1 MVEDQPSETQPSLPP
16 RTRKAKDLQ
25 TRLGVGRPKLAG
37 GSGARAVTKSTST
50 SIQRG
55 KRGKSSRML
64 SRVEPTIEEE
74 VEPPGPSLR
83 QSEQPAEASGSTELV
98 VQAQPSVFIP
108 TNVSEQ
114 IANAIRPLQVR
125 IEGLEEE
132 LRNTRQR
139 NQDFERIQAQLN
151 NVEQLQKRYELLEAE
166 VRGLRL
172 EAGSVAT
179 LVEEVKQLKE
189 SMSVGGSPML
199 PSTPKP
205 KSPRIPL
212 AGGIGMGLPS
222 AFKAMGFPPLT
233 ATSSPTENSKGE
245 GPSSLPNPGKSST
258 MLGKRPRD
266 SSASVMSGVAEEG
279 EQDQLSEDERARIV
293 FRPNKKRAKL
303 SEAGDKGPVPGSS
316 KLSSMDTAAQL
327 LAPRM
332 PSFIFQGP
340 ESPLDD
346 DYLDDPPPTNPLP
359 EVYRPPSPP
368 GAPLLPA
375 ALTGRA
381 TSPSANEE
389 NKNNPFDFSFFP
401 NGNDSYMQPI
411 PFPEPPQSPSPAG
424 NNVGYLSQLQDDR
437 TDAFKEFGFPSPKRP
452 RLSSSGDHS
461 RRHSLGTQRDVS
473 SNDVAASL
481 GLAMVR
487 TGSPSIPEG
496 PPSKMT
502 MYGTELDGE
511 TRFGDFGVEGVAS
524 GFWSTR

>member
-1 MVEDQPSETQPSLPP
+1 MVEDQPTETQPSLPP

-74 VEPPGPSLR
+74 AEPSGPSLH
-83 QSEQPAEASGSTELV
+83 QSEQVPEASGSTELV
-98 VQAQPSVFIP
+98 VQAQPSVLIP
-108 TNVSEQ
+108 TDISEQ
-114 IANAIRPLQVR
+114 IAIAIRPLQVR

-132 LRNTRQR
+132 LRQR

-212 AGGIGMGLPS
+212 AGGISMGLPS

-245 GPSSLPNPGKSST
+245 GPSSLPNPGKSLT

-279 EQDQLSEDERARIV
+279 EQDQLSEDELARTV
-293 FRPNKKRAKL
+293 LRPNKKRAKL
-303 SEAGDKGPVPGSS
+303 SEAEDKGPVPGSS
-316 KLSSMDTAAQL
+316 KPSSMDTAAQL

-332 PSFIFQGP
+332 PSFTIFQGP
-340 ESPLDD
+340 ASTHSD

-381 TSPSANEE
+381 TSSSTNEE
-389 NKNNPFDFSFFP
+389 NKNNPFDFSFYP
-401 NGNDSYMQPI
+401 NTNDSYM

-424 NNVGYLSQLQDDR
+424 NTVGYLSQLQDDR

-461 RRHSLGTQRDVS
+461 RRHSLGKQRDVS